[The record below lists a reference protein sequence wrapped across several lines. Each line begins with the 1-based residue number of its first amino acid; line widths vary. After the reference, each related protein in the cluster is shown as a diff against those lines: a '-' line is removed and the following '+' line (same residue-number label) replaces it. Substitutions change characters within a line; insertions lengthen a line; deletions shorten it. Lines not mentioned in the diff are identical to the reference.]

1 MYPIILLSVFGMAT
15 LFIGLSRSK
24 NLLLPSALLFVVVAF
39 LSGLADWGEG
49 QILYFFD
56 MLRVNNLTIAFGF
69 VTLLS
74 AFMVMA
80 MTGGFLDDD
89 EAQPAEYFALM
100 IFSLIGA
107 LVMIGF
113 ENMIMFFIGLEIL
126 SIAMYV
132 LAGSEKRN
140 LRSNEASLKYF
151 LMGAFASG
159 ILLFGIALLY
169 GATGSFDLSGYRS
182 YVTLN
187 PEQTP
192 LFHAGLLLLLAG
204 MLFKVSAAPFHFW
217 TPDVYEG
224 SPTIF
229 TTFMATV
236 VKTAGIAAI
245 YRILSESFP
254 TIHSQWWV
262 MMAVVTVLTLLVG
275 NITAVYQKSFK
286 RMMAYSS
293 ISHAGYLL
301 IAMTALTDKTSTAIL
316 FYLLAY
322 SLATICAFG
331 VLILVSKVH
340 PLTDDGQPNESFE
353 IFNGLAAKN
362 PALAFVL
369 TVSMLSLSGIPLT
382 AGFWGKFLV
391 FSTAA
396 ERGMVWLLVIAVL
409 MAVTGLFYYLRVV
422 IAVYMREGETG
433 KIRVAP
439 FYKILLI
446 AATVATI
453 LFGLAPGLLETVL

>member
-15 LFIGLSRSK
+15 LFVGLSKSK
-24 NLLLPSALLFVVVAF
+24 NLLLPSALLFVIVAF
-39 LSGLADWGEG
+39 LSGLVDWGEG
-49 QILYFFD
+49 QLLYFFD
-56 MLRVNNLTIAFGF
+56 MLRVNNVTIAFGF
-69 VTLLS
+69 ITLLS

-80 MTGGFLDDD
+80 MSGGFLDDE

-100 IFSLIGA
+100 IFSLVGA

-140 LRSNEASLKYF
+140 LRSNEAALKYF

-169 GATGSFDLSGYRS
+169 GATGSFELSGFKS
-182 YVTLN
+182 YASAN
-187 PEQTP
+187 GGQTP
-192 LFHAGLLLLLAG
+192 LFYAGLFLLLIG

-229 TTFMATV
+229 TAFMSTV
-236 VKTAGIAAI
+236 VKTAGVVAI
-245 YRILSESFP
+245 YRLLSESFAS
-254 TIHSQWWV
+254 IQGEWWGV
-262 MMAVVTVLTLLVG
+262 LAVITVLTLLTG
-275 NITAVYQKSFK
+275 NITAASQKSFK

-301 IAMTALTDKTSTAIL
+301 IALTALTEKSSTAIV
-316 FYLLAY
+316 FYSLAY
-322 SLATICAFG
+322 SLATITAFG
-331 VLILVSKVH
+331 VLILVSKVY
-340 PLTDDGQPNESFE
+340 PLTEDGQPNESFE
-353 IFNGLAAKN
+353 IFNGLAEKN
-362 PALAFVL
+362 PLLAFVL

-396 ERGMVWLLVIAVL
+396 ERGMVWLLVFAIL
-409 MAVTGLFYYLRVV
+409 MAVVGLFYYFRVI

-439 FYKILLI
+439 FFKILLI
-446 AATVATI
+446 GATVATL
-453 LFGLAPGLLETVL
+453 LFGLVPGLVESVL

>member
-1 MYPIILLSVFGMAT
+1 MAT

-24 NLLLPSALLFVVVAF
+24 NLLMPSALLFVLVAF
-39 LSGLADWGEG
+39 LSSLFDWGEG
-49 QILYFFD
+49 QLLYFYD

-69 VTLLS
+69 IILLAS
-74 AFMVMA
+74 FMVMA
-80 MTGGFLDDD
+80 MSGGFLDDD

-100 IFSLIGA
+100 FFSLVGA
-107 LVMIGF
+107 LVMVGY
-113 ENMIMFFIGLEIL
+113 ESMIMFFIGLEIL

-169 GATGSFDLSGYRS
+169 GATGSFDLEGYRA

-187 PEQTP
+187 PQQTP
-192 LFHAGLLLLLAG
+192 LFHAGLMLLIIG
-204 MLFKVSAAPFHFW
+204 MLFKISAAPFHFW

-229 TTFMATV
+229 TAFMSTV

-245 YRILSESFP
+245 YRLLSESFV
-254 TIHSQWWV
+254 TIHDQWWT
-262 MMAVVTVLTLLVG
+262 MLAAITALTLLIG

-301 IAMTALTDKTSTAIL
+301 IALTAMTEKTGTAMV
-316 FYLLAY
+316 FYSFAY
-322 SLATICAFG
+322 ALATISAFG

-340 PLTDDGQPNESFE
+340 PLTEDGQPNESFE
-353 IFNGLAAKN
+353 IFNGLGAKN
-362 PALAFVL
+362 PLLAFAM

-391 FSTAA
+391 LSSAT
-396 ERGMVWLLVIAVL
+396 ERGMIWMLVFAVL
-409 MAVTGLFYYLRVV
+409 MAVVGLFYYLKV
-422 IAVYMREGETG
+422 IIAMYTKEGETG
-433 KIRVAP
+433 RIRVAP
-439 FYKILLI
+439 FFRILLI
-446 AATVATI
+446 AATAATI
-453 LFGLAPGLLETVL
+453 LFGLAPDLLESIL

>member
-15 LFIGLSRSK
+15 LFIGLSKSK
-24 NLLLPSALLFVVVAF
+24 NLLMPSALLFVLVAF
-39 LSGLADWGEG
+39 LSSLADWGEG
-49 QILYFFD
+49 QILYFYD
-56 MLRVNNLTIAFGF
+56 MLRVNDLTIAFGF
-69 VTLLS
+69 VVLLA

-80 MTGGFLDDD
+80 MTGGFLDDE

-113 ENMIMFFIGLEIL
+113 ESMIMFFLGLEIL

-140 LRSNEASLKYF
+140 LRSNEAALKYL

-159 ILLFGIALLY
+159 VLLFGIALLY
-169 GATGSFDLSGYRS
+169 GATGSFDLSGYAS

-192 LFHAGLLLLLAG
+192 LFYAGLFLLLIG
-204 MLFKVSAAPFHFW
+204 MLFKVSAVPFHFW

-224 SPTIF
+224 TPTIF
-229 TTFMATV
+229 TAFMSTV
-236 VKTAGIAAI
+236 VKTAGIAAL
-245 YRILSESFP
+245 YRLLSESFG
-254 TIHSQWWV
+254 TIHAQWWIMV
-262 MMAVVTVLTLLVG
+262 AVVAVLTLIIG

-301 IAMTALTDKTSTAIL
+301 IGLTAMTEKTAAAMI
-316 FYLLAY
+316 FYSFAY
-322 SLATICAFG
+322 VLATISAFG

-340 PLTDDGQPNESFE
+340 PLTEDGQPNESFS
-353 IFNGLAAKN
+353 IFNGLASKN
-362 PALAFVL
+362 PLLAFAL

-396 ERGMVWLLVIAVL
+396 ERGLIWILVVAVL
-409 MAVTGLFYYLRVV
+409 MAVVGLFYYLRVV
-422 IAVYMREGETG
+422 IAMYTKEGETG
-433 KIRVAP
+433 RIRVAP
-439 FYKILLI
+439 FFRILLI
-446 AATVATI
+446 AATAAT
-453 LFGLAPGLLETVL
+453 LLLGLAPGLLETLL